1 MNLDKQ
7 LRRLERKLEK
17 IAKDATPK
25 AFAAASNKLATQS
38 KTAVASEVA
47 KEVRIPVRAV
57 KGRIFIRRAR
67 PGAMVAKVVL
77 YARPVDA
84 INTSP
89 SRMAKGWKV
98 AGQFR
103 ERSFMQRM
111 PNMSRHRIFQRTG
124 NFKQNERG
132 WKIEQFR
139 KVNVNIDEE
148 VARIGKAVTTLKVR
162 KDFARLYQHE
172 LNARIKGYVT
182 RGR

>member
-7 LRRLERKLEK
+7 LRRLERKLDK

-25 AFAAASNKLATQS
+25 AFASAINKVATQS

-57 KGRIFIRRAR
+57 KSRIFIRRAR
-67 PGAMVAKVVL
+67 PGTMVAKIAL
-77 YARPVDA
+77 YARPIDA
-84 INTSP
+84 IHTGP
-89 SRMAKGWKV
+89 TRMASGWKV
-98 AGQFR
+98 GGKFR

-111 PNMSRHRIFQRTG
+111 PNQSRHRIYQRKG
-124 NFKQNERG
+124 SSRLP
-132 WKIEQFR
+132 IS
-139 KVNVNIDEE
+139 KVVLPVSEP
-148 VARIGKAVTTLKVR
+148 VARIGRAVTTLKMR